1 MVEITEAEIMNTWKN
16 NNVVV
21 SIDTLSYNHAKYIYQ
36 CLDGLL
42 KQRTNF

>member
-21 SIDTLSYNHAKYIYQ
+21 SIDTLSYNQLNIYINVWTI
-36 CLDGLL
+36 C
-42 KQRTNF
+42 